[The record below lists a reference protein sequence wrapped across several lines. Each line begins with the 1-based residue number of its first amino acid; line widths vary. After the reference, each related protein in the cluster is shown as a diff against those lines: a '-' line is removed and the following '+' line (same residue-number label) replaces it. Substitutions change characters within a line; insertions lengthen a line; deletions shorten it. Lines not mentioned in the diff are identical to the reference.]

1 MAQIK
6 RLHYR
11 RIIPTGLPKCRKPF
25 CFLLTSPIKKKND
38 TVTKD
43 SLESRR
49 IKGTAAFLF
58 LDYVIIL
65 PHIVHIVNSVFH
77 VFIDYVGF

>member
-1 MAQIK
+1 MTPAPN
-6 RLHYR
+6 HE
-11 RIIPTGLPKCRKPF
+11 RI
-25 CFLLTSPIKKKND
+25 
-38 TVTKD
+38 D